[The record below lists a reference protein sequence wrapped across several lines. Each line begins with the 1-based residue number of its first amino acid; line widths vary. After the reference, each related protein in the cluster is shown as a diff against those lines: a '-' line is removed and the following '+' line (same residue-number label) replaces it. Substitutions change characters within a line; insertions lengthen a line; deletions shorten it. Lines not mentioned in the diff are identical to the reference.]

1 MWRTKIAKVQ
11 GSLAKTV
18 VYPSVNTLKIS
29 NQDLTNTPPKVAKFE
44 METSTNSWEL
54 PFGLTEY
61 LQRFESSRYN
71 IRTSR

>member
-1 MWRTKIAKVQ
+1 MKDQNSQ
-11 GSLAKTV
+11 GSLAEAV
-18 VYPSVNTLKIS
+18 VHPSVNTLKIY
-29 NQDLTNTPPKVAKFE
+29 NQEDLTNTPPKAAKFE

-61 LQRFESSRYN
+61 LQRFMGHQGYN